1 MLEIFEQQNEGVVLL
16 QKPKK
21 EDDLNNQGDDGKAKS
36 EVLYIN
42 NALKNIIN
50 CQESKDAISTPF
62 LKVKSEEQY
71 ALESLD
77 ASSEHFSI

>member
-50 CQESKDAISTPF
+50 C
-62 LKVKSEEQY
+62 
-71 ALESLD
+71 
-77 ASSEHFSI
+77 

>member
-1 MLEIFEQQNEGVVLL
+1 MLEIFEQQNDGVILL

-21 EDDLNNQGDDGKAKS
+21 EEDLNNQGDDRNAKS

-50 CQESKDAISTPF
+50 CQESKDAISTSF
-62 LKVKSEEQY
+62 LKVKSEEQS

-77 ASSEHFSI
+77 ASSAHFSI